1 MVYLSIFM
9 LFTLLITDLHA
20 DKFDKLTPPPT
31 QEMKKNQKNAQVCK
45 NPAIAEDKFDASFRY
60 GCFCGKGYPNL
71 QHSSKKSYR
80 YLDTKQKNELIAQYY
95 SIKPYDSID
104 ASCMQHDICY
114 IYKGR
119 EDQRCNDALY
129 ARLRKIEDNFEN
141 QKNERKRNSL
151 ERRCK
156 ILASD
161 ISSIFRTVFGTGEN
175 VSIIRFGM
183 LAATTPLTLASK
195 TLQKTSRDMHDGG
208 EYPKRGEKCIV
219 K

>member
-1 MVYLSIFM
+1 MTYLSYFM
-9 LFTLLITDLHA
+9 IFTLFITPLYA
-20 DKFDKLTPPPT
+20 DNFDTLNPPPT
-31 QEMKKNQKNAQVCK
+31 KQMKENQANALVCK
-45 NPAIAEDKFDASFRY
+45 NPAIAEDKFDANFRY

-71 QHSSKKSYR
+71 QHSSKKPYR
-80 YLDTKQKNELIAQYY
+80 YLDAKQKDELIAQYY

-104 ASCMQHDICY
+104 AACMQHDICY
-114 IYKGR
+114 INKGR

-129 ARLRKIEDNFEN
+129 TALREIEDSFKN
-141 QKNERKRNSL
+141 QENERKRDSL

-161 ISSIFRTVFGTGEN
+161 ISAVFRTIFGTGDN
-175 VSIIRFGM
+175 VSMIHFGM

-195 TLQKTSRDMHDGG
+195 TLQKTSRGMHDGD
-208 EYPKRGEKCIV
+208 EYPQKGEKCIV